1 MIVNKVVKYGFYY
14 NGSPYGWIN
23 KELYKLPYFNG
34 KTKRSNE
41 LRKIKKVGN
50 HYLIERNKVTLETL
64 KNKTEIINFELQTMV
79 QDEVPF

>member
-1 MIVNKVVKYGFYY
+1 MIEIKVVKYGFYY

-23 KELYKLPYFNG
+23 KELYKLPYFNS

-41 LRKIKKVGN
+41 LRLIKKVWN
-50 HYLIERNKVTLETL
+50 HYLIERNKVTL
-64 KNKTEIINFELQTMV
+64 KNRTEIINFELITMV

>member
-1 MIVNKVVKYGFYY
+1 MIINKVVKYGLYY
-14 NGSPYGWIN
+14 NGYPYGWIN
-23 KELYKLPYFNG
+23 KDLYKLPCFNH

-41 LRKIKKVGN
+41 LRLIKKVGN

-64 KNKTEIINFELQTMV
+64 KNKTEIINFELITMV

>member
-14 NGSPYGWIN
+14 NNSPYGWIN
-23 KELYKLPYFNG
+23 KELYKLPYFNY

-41 LRKIKKVGN
+41 LRLIKKVSN

-64 KNKTEIINFELQTMV
+64 KNRTEIINFELITMV
-79 QDEVPF
+79 HDKVPF